1 MKGPQQVPLVGVCG
15 HEISGSAKQRIKL
28 RALPSKKSRILGRS
42 SSPAGNGGGNLI
54 RHFGEDLKIP

>member
-1 MKGPQQVPLVGVCG
+1 MPLVGVCG